1 MKHRRQAQSSSLS
14 FIDCICCGFGAVLL
28 LFILTAKSQIDQKET
43 DAKQALAAFQMLQ
56 EAIAGAEE
64 KQKSV
69 EGELASL
76 NPQPDLAEVIG
87 LNQLDT
93 KLERLSKA
101 VEEKK
106 AALAF
111 LDKKAESSEA
121 VAASER
127 PSADKSYL
135 SGLRLQGPRV
145 LILLENSGS
154 MLAENAQNALTII
167 RSGNSSQS
175 EKWLRAKAAV
185 RAVLAAIPKGTKVA
199 VLQMNQTASPLFGTL
214 EEPYMDPYENS
225 ELIRILDRLETLDAA
240 GGANLLNA
248 LTVIKN
254 LREQPSSL
262 LLIGDGL
269 PTAPNPTNKLLSEKD
284 RIRLFNLAMSAR
296 PNFPFNTILFP
307 FEGDP
312 SAAALFWKLGSRTK
326 GITLIPDNDW
336 PTF

>member
-1 MKHRRQAQSSSLS
+1 MKHRRQAQSSALS

-28 LFILTAKSQIDQKET
+28 LFILTAKSQIDQKKT
-43 DAKQALAAFQMLQ
+43 DAKQRLAAAKTLQ
-56 EAIAGAEE
+56 KAIATAEE

-69 EGELASL
+69 ETELASL
-76 NPQPDLAEVIG
+76 NPQPDTATISLP
-87 LNQLDT
+87 QLDT
-93 KLERLSKA
+93 ELARITKA
-101 VEEKK
+101 IEDKK

-111 LDKKAESSEA
+111 LDEATEATES

-154 MLAENAQNALTII
+154 MLAENASSALSII

-185 RAVLAAIPKGTKVA
+185 RAILAAIPKGTEVA
-199 VLQMNQTASPLFGTL
+199 VFNMNQTTSSLFGASKD
-214 EEPYMDPYENS
+214 PYMDPYDNN
-225 ELIRILDRLETLDAA
+225 ELISMLDGIDALEAS

-248 LTVIKN
+248 LTVIRN
-254 LREQPSSL
+254 LGKPPSSL
-262 LLIGDGL
+262 LLISDGL
-269 PTAPNPTNKLLSEKD
+269 PTAPNSTNKTLTEKD
-284 RIRLFNLAMSAR
+284 RIWLFNKAMAAR
-296 PNFPFNTILFP
+296 PDFPFNTILFP

-312 SAAALFWKLGSRTK
+312 SAAQLFWKLGSRTG
-326 GITLIPDNDW
+326 GITLVPDNDW
-336 PTF
+336 PAL